1 MMMVPKV
8 LLISTLVYPS
18 FPCLNLSP
26 SPSPSPSPCL
36 FPFPYP
42 FTYLSLFHLLYQFP
56 FISIFLFLLFHL
68 FRLYPSRSSFQ
79 IRFLSYSPRLFLIF
93 YSIYSK
99 SFPVIF
105 YFSHSIQ
112 LLASAIN
119 ILL

>member
-18 FPCLNLSP
+18 FPCLNL
-26 SPSPSPSPCL
+26 SPSPSPCL